1 MPKQNKSVLQKQYRN
16 KELDGFSLV
25 RTEIRH
31 ATGGE
36 IDPKT
41 RQDVLRKAARLIKEL
56 SVLNKKLQH
65 QLYKSRPGSETP
77 SYVGGL
83 PTTIS
88 SPCTQGPYS
97 PVLYEY
103 FIEQPNNVCQLAGI
117 PPIEL
122 HSFVPRTGYEL
133 CDANMSLGNMG
144 TTPANGQVISQLI
157 PAMVKCYG
165 SNYKVNRMWILRLCH
180 EAGCVSRCEIRR
192 TSELSHNVFAFAIV
206 AFCPNR
212 RDPSELVTGSPLVT
226 ADNRCTSLISKYHGN
241 PLARD
246 YRKQETSMGRS
257 SFAER
262 KVWCRQ
268 QGRLIRVSFIWF
280 HRGHGQSVKEKASR
294 QGEKKSSRKRLTFPP
309 VEMPRDLQGQVME
322 RILSL

>member
-1 MPKQNKSVLQKQYRN
+1 MPKQHKSVLQKQYRN

-88 SPCTQGPYS
+88 SPCTQGPYF

-103 FIEQPNNVCQLAGI
+103 FIEQPNSVCQLAGI
-117 PPIEL
+117 PPTEL

-180 EAGCVSRCEIRR
+180 EAGCVSDFRY
-192 TSELSHNVFAFAIV
+192 LDVFALSEKLTVRWLDVYAFTVQHWSVNFARSASATAHAPRSDSPPVQTERPQKPQVRDRSRSIKPSLKLGQV
-206 AFCPNR
+206 ALHR
-212 RDPSELVTGSPLVT
+212 AVVADDGSRTPQLGF
-226 ADNRCTSLISKYHGN
+226 K
-241 PLARD
+241 
-246 YRKQETSMGRS
+246 
-257 SFAER
+257 AENT
-262 KVWCRQ
+262 
-268 QGRLIRVSFIWF
+268 L
-280 HRGHGQSVKEKASR
+280 
-294 QGEKKSSRKRLTFPP
+294 SSRLGESRRH
-309 VEMPRDLQGQVME
+309 RDCKFLDCAE
-322 RILSL
+322 LHLLLSLRAL